1 MWRSG
6 AGEKLHFVES
16 VSPKPRRYGA
26 TVRNHAA
33 WRTVTTRSDVV
44 VWACLRTAYPA
55 PKLITWKVMA
65 AQVPML
71 RLGQQIMEGWSWRR
85 LRAHT
90 HQEG

>member
-1 MWRSG
+1 
-6 AGEKLHFVES
+6 
-16 VSPKPRRYGA
+16 
-26 TVRNHAA
+26 
-33 WRTVTTRSDVV
+33 